1 MSDFKKQWTNIPKRK
16 KAYNSNREF
25 VNKRGSLSE
34 DSRVF
39 KNNNNFPSLPLNS
52 KLHTHTSNAFS
63 ALAWRK
69 TDISHDIAPII
80 QQNTIYE
87 KAKKGFIEFNL
98 YPVLSTSPKFPMF
111 Q

>member
-1 MSDFKKQWTNIPKRK
+1 MSNFKKQWTNIPNRK
-16 KAYNSNREF
+16 KAYSS
-25 VNKRGSLSE
+25 KRGSLSE

-39 KNNNNFPSLPLNS
+39 KNNNDFPSLPLNS
-52 KLHTHTSNAFS
+52 QLHTHTSNAFS

-69 TDISHDIAPII
+69 TDISPDIEPII

>member
-1 MSDFKKQWTNIPKRK
+1 MSDFKKQWSNIPKRK
-16 KAYNSNREF
+16 KAYNS
-25 VNKRGSLSE
+25 KRGSLSE
-34 DSRVF
+34 DSWVF
-39 KNNNNFPSLPLNS
+39 KNNNDFPSLPLNS
-52 KLHTHTSNAFS
+52 NLHTHTSNAFS

-69 TDISHDIAPII
+69 TDISPDIAPII
-80 QQNTIYE
+80 QKNTIYE